1 MKVFG
6 LPIPFTGRREEKA
19 LGRPL
24 PSRGG
29 WLPLIRDHYPGAWQ
43 RNDEIDVETAKTHH
57 AVFSCMTLIASDIA
71 KLRLRLVERDA
82 DGVWT
87 EVERAAFSPLLR
99 KPNHFQTRI
108 QFVENWLL
116 SKLASGNAY
125 LLKQRD
131 NRGVVTRLYVL
142 DPLRVQPLVSDSGDV
157 FYRLSADNIARIE
170 DDVIVPAS
178 EIIHDRMNCLYHPL
192 VGLSPIT
199 AAGLAAMQGLSI
211 QRDSTTF
218 FGNRSLPGGIL
229 SAPGAISDETAQRL
243 KDYWETEFS
252 GRSAGKVAVLGDGLN
267 FVPMRMTATDA
278 QLIEQLK
285 WAADVVCS
293 VFHVPPY
300 KIGLGPMPTYANIQ
314 SLNVEYYA
322 QALQILIESAEASLD
337 EGLALPRN
345 LGTEFEIKG
354 LLRMDSVTQ
363 MDVLEKAKSV
373 KTLNERRAE
382 INMRRIE
389 NGDTIYLQQQD
400 HSLEA
405 IAARDSLLVEQ
416 ASNQAAAQPVLEP
429 PTADD
434 NMDAEAA
441 RAMAAIYKGLNDGV

>member
-1 MKVFG
+1 MKLFG
-6 LPIPFTGRREEKA
+6 LPIPFTGKREEKA

-24 PSRGG
+24 SSRGG

-108 QFVENWLL
+108 QFVENWIL

-170 DDVIVPAS
+170 EDVIVPAS

-192 VGLSPIT
+192 IGLSPIT

-218 FGNRSLPGGIL
+218 FSNRSLPGGIL

-252 GRSAGKVAVLGDGLN
+252 GRSSGKVAVLGDGLN

-337 EGLALPRN
+337 DGLALPRN

-405 IAARDSLLVEQ
+405 IAARDSLLVAQ
-416 ASNQAAAQPVLEP
+416 ASNQAAAQPVPEP
-429 PTADD
+429 PAND
-434 NMDAEAA
+434 NMDVEAA

>member
-1 MKVFG
+1 MKLFG
-6 LPIPFTGRREEKA
+6 LPIPFTGSREEKA

-71 KLRLRLVERDA
+71 KLRLRLVERDE

-108 QFVENWLL
+108 QFVENWIL

-125 LLKQRD
+125 LLKKRD

-157 FYRLSADNIARIE
+157 FYQLSADNIAQIE
-170 DDVIVPAS
+170 EDVIVPAS

-192 VGLSPIT
+192 IGLSPIT

-345 LGTEFEIKG
+345 LGTEFEISG

-373 KTLNERRAE
+373 MTLDERRAKLDLK
-382 INMRRIE
+382 RIPG
-389 NGDTIYLQQQD
+389 GDTIYLQQQD

-429 PTADD
+429 PTADY

>member
-6 LPIPFTGRREEKA
+6 LPIPLTGRREEKA

-43 RNDEIDVETAKTHH
+43 RNDEIDAETALTHH
-57 AVFSCMTLIASDIA
+57 AVFACMTLIARDIA
-71 KLRLRLVERDA
+71 KLRLRLLEKDENGVRTETERP
-82 DGVWT
+82 
-87 EVERAAFSPLLR
+87 AFSKLLR
-99 KPNHFQTRI
+99 KPNHFQNRN
-108 QFVENWLL
+108 QFIENWMI
-116 SKLASGNAY
+116 SKLSSGNAY

-131 NRGVVTRLYVL
+131 GKGAVARLYVL
-142 DPLRVQPLVSDSGDV
+142 DSSRVQPLVSESGDV

-170 DDVIVPAS
+170 DDVVVPAS
-178 EIIHDRMNCLYHPL
+178 EIIHDRMNCLFHPL
-192 VGLSPIT
+192 IGLSPIVADAIT
-199 AAGLAAMQGLSI
+199 VLQGLSI
-211 QRDSTTF
+211 QRDSTAF
-218 FGNRSLPGGIL
+218 FGNQALPGGIL
-229 SAPGAISDETAQRL
+229 SAPGAISDETAQKL
-243 KDYWETEFS
+243 KDYWESRFS
-252 GRSAGKVAVLGDGLN
+252 GDSAGKVAVLGDGLS

-293 VFHVPPY
+293 VFRVPPY

-322 QALQILIESAEASLD
+322 QALQILIESAEAALD
-337 EGLALPRN
+337 EGLALPRH
-345 LGTEFEIKG
+345 LGTEFEISG

-373 KTLNERRAE
+373 MTLDERRAKLDLK
-382 INMRRIE
+382 RIPG
-389 NGDTIYLQQQD
+389 GDTIYLQQQD

-429 PTADD
+429 PTAND

-441 RAMAAIYKGLNDGV
+441 RATAAIYKGLH

>member
-1 MKVFG
+1 MKLFG

-71 KLRLRLVERDA
+71 KLRLRLVERDE

-87 EVERAAFSPLLR
+87 EVERSAFSPLLR

-108 QFVENWLL
+108 QFVENWIL

-125 LLKQRD
+125 LLKKRD

-157 FYRLSADNIARIE
+157 FYQLSADNIAQIE
-170 DDVIVPAS
+170 EDVIVPAS

-192 VGLSPIT
+192 IGLSPIT

-211 QRDSTTF
+211 QRDSTSF

-252 GRSAGKVAVLGDGLN
+252 GRSSGKVAVLGDGLS

-322 QALQILIESAEASLD
+322 QALQILIESAEAALD
-337 EGLALPRN
+337 EGLDLPRN
-345 LGTEFEIKG
+345 LGTEFEISG

-373 KTLNERRAE
+373 MTLDERRA
-382 INMRRIE
+382 RLDLKRIPG
-389 NGDTIYLQQQD
+389 GDTIYLQQQD

-416 ASNQAAAQPVLEP
+416 ASNQAAAQQVPEP
-429 PTADD
+429 PAND
-434 NMDAEAA
+434 NMDVEAA

>member
-1 MKVFG
+1 MKLFG

-71 KLRLRLVERDA
+71 KLRLRLVERDE

-87 EVERAAFSPLLR
+87 EVERSAFSPLLR

-108 QFVENWLL
+108 QFVENWIL

-125 LLKQRD
+125 LLKKRD

-157 FYRLSADNIARIE
+157 FYQLSADNIAQIE
-170 DDVIVPAS
+170 EDVIVPAS

-192 VGLSPIT
+192 IGLSPIT

-211 QRDSTTF
+211 QRDSTSF

-252 GRSAGKVAVLGDGLN
+252 GRSSGKVAVLGDGLS
-267 FVPMRMTATDA
+267 FVPMRMSATDA

-322 QALQILIESAEASLD
+322 QALQILIESAEAALD

-345 LGTEFEIKG
+345 LGTEFEISG

-373 KTLNERRAE
+373 MTLDERRA
-382 INMRRIE
+382 RLDLKRIPG
-389 NGDTIYLQQQD
+389 GDTIYLQQQD

-416 ASNQAAAQPVLEP
+416 ASNQAAAQQVPEP
-429 PTADD
+429 PAND

>member
-1 MKVFG
+1 MKLFG

-108 QFVENWLL
+108 QFVENWIL

-125 LLKQRD
+125 LLKKRD

-157 FYRLSADNIARIE
+157 FYQLSADNIAQIE
-170 DDVIVPAS
+170 EDVIVPAS

-192 VGLSPIT
+192 IGLSPIT

-211 QRDSTTF
+211 QRDSTSF

-252 GRSAGKVAVLGDGLN
+252 GRSAGKVAVLGDGLS

-322 QALQILIESAEASLD
+322 QALQILIESAEAALD

-345 LGTEFEIKG
+345 LGTEFEISG

-373 KTLNERRAE
+373 MTLDERRA
-382 INMRRIE
+382 RLDLKRIPG
-389 NGDTIYLQQQD
+389 GDTIYLQQQD

-416 ASNQAAAQPVLEP
+416 ASNQAAAQQVPEP
-429 PTADD
+429 PAND

>member
-1 MKVFG
+1 MRILG
-6 LPIPFTGRREEKA
+6 RLIPTFGRREKA
-19 LGRPL
+19 MASPL
-24 PSRGG
+24 SSRGG
-29 WLPLIRDHYPGAWQ
+29 WLPIIRDHYPGAWQ
-43 RNDEIDVETAKTHH
+43 RNDEIDADTALTHH
-57 AVFSCMTLIASDIA
+57 AVFACMTLIASDIA
-71 KLRLRLVERDA
+71 KLRLRLVERDE
-82 DGVWT
+82 DGVWS

-108 QFVENWLL
+108 QFVENWIL
-116 SKLASGNAY
+116 SKLSSGNAY

-142 DPLRVQPLVSDSGDV
+142 DPLRVQPLVSESGDV

-170 DDVIVPAS
+170 EDVIVPAS

-192 VGLSPIT
+192 IGLSPIM
-199 AAGLAAMQGLSI
+199 AAGLAALQGLSI
-211 QRDSTTF
+211 QRDSTAF

>member
-1 MKVFG
+1 MKLFG
-6 LPIPFTGRREEKA
+6 LPIPFTGKREEKA

-108 QFVENWLL
+108 QFVENWIL

-170 DDVIVPAS
+170 EDVIVPAS

-192 VGLSPIT
+192 IGLSPIT

-405 IAARDSLLVEQ
+405 IAARDSLLVAQ

>member
-1 MKVFG
+1 MRILG
-6 LPIPFTGRREEKA
+6 LPIPFTGNREEKA

-29 WLPLIRDHYPGAWQ
+29 WLPIIRDHYPGAWQ

-108 QFVENWLL
+108 QFVENWIL

-125 LLKQRD
+125 LLKKRD

-170 DDVIVPAS
+170 EDVIVPAS

-192 VGLSPIT
+192 IGLSPIM

-345 LGTEFEIKG
+345 LGTEFEISG

-373 KTLNERRAE
+373 MTLDERRAKLDLK
-382 INMRRIE
+382 RIPG
-389 NGDTIYLQQQD
+389 GDTIYLQQQD

>member
-6 LPIPFTGRREEKA
+6 LPIPFTGNREEKA
-19 LGRPL
+19 IGRPL

-29 WLPLIRDHYPGAWQ
+29 WLPIIRDHYPGAWQ
-43 RNDEIDVETAKTHH
+43 RNDEIDADTALTHH
-57 AVFSCMTLIASDIA
+57 AVFACMTLIASDIA
-71 KLRLRLVERDA
+71 KLRLRLVERDE

-108 QFVENWLL
+108 QFVENWIL
-116 SKLASGNAY
+116 SKLSSGNAY

-142 DPLRVQPLVSDSGDV
+142 DPLRVQPLVSESGDV

-170 DDVIVPAS
+170 DDVVVPAS

-192 VGLSPIT
+192 IGLSPIM
-199 AAGLAAMQGLSI
+199 AAGLAALQGLSI
-211 QRDSTTF
+211 QRDSASF

-322 QALQILIESAEASLD
+322 QALQILIESAEAALD

-345 LGTEFEIKG
+345 LGTEFEISG

-373 KTLNERRAE
+373 MTLDERRAKLDLK
-382 INMRRIE
+382 RIPG
-389 NGDTIYLQQQD
+389 GDTIYLQQQD

>member
-6 LPIPFTGRREEKA
+6 LPIPFTGNREEKA
-19 LGRPL
+19 LGRP
-24 PSRGG
+24 SMGRGG
-29 WLPLIRDHYPGAWQ
+29 WLPVIRDHYPGAWQ
-43 RNDEIDVETAKTHH
+43 RNDEIDADSALTHH
-57 AVFSCMTLIASDIA
+57 TVFACCTLIASDIA
-71 KLRLRLVERDA
+71 KLRLTLVERDE
-82 DGVWT
+82 DGVWS
-87 EVERAAFSPLLR
+87 EVERSAFSPLLR

-108 QFVENWLL
+108 QFVENWIL

-142 DPLRVQPLVSDSGDV
+142 DPLRLQPLVSDSGDV

-170 DDVIVPAS
+170 EDVIVPAS

-192 VGLSPIT
+192 IGLSPIT

-211 QRDSTTF
+211 QRDSTSF

-373 KTLNERRAE
+373 KTLNERRAKLDLK
-382 INMRRIE
+382 RIPG
-389 NGDTIYLQQQD
+389 GDTIYLQQQD

-405 IAARDSLLVEQ
+405 IAARDSQLIDQ
-416 ASNQAAAQPVLEP
+416 ASEAPPPPPESGGQESETRAALLE
-429 PTADD
+429 
-434 NMDAEAA
+434 
-441 RAMAAIYKGLNDGV
+441 IYKGLADV

>member
-6 LPIPFTGRREEKA
+6 LPIPFTGNREEKA
-19 LGRPL
+19 IGRPL

-108 QFVENWLL
+108 QFVENWIL

-125 LLKQRD
+125 LLKKRD

-157 FYRLSADNIARIE
+157 FYQLSADNIAQIE
-170 DDVIVPAS
+170 EDVIVPAS

-211 QRDSTTF
+211 QRDSTAF

-252 GRSAGKVAVLGDGLN
+252 GRSAGKVAVLGDGLS
-267 FVPMRMTATDA
+267 FVPMRMSATDA

-345 LGTEFEIKG
+345 LGTEFEISG

-373 KTLNERRAE
+373 MTLDERRAKLDLK
-382 INMRRIE
+382 RIPG
-389 NGDTIYLQQQD
+389 GDTIYLQQQD

-416 ASNQAAAQPVLEP
+416 ASNQAAAQQVPEP
-429 PTADD
+429 PAND

>member
-1 MKVFG
+1 MKLFG
-6 LPIPFTGRREEKA
+6 LPIPFTGSREEKA

-71 KLRLRLVERDA
+71 KLRLRLVERDE

-108 QFVENWLL
+108 QFVENWIL

-125 LLKQRD
+125 LLKKRD

-170 DDVIVPAS
+170 EDVIVPAS

-192 VGLSPIT
+192 IGLSPIT

-218 FGNRSLPGGIL
+218 FSNRSLPGGIL

-252 GRSAGKVAVLGDGLN
+252 GRSSGKVAVLGDGLN

-337 EGLALPRN
+337 DGLALPRN

-405 IAARDSLLVEQ
+405 IAARDSLLVAQ
-416 ASNQAAAQPVLEP
+416 ASNQATAQPVPEP
-429 PTADD
+429 PAND
-434 NMDAEAA
+434 NMDVEAA

>member
-1 MKVFG
+1 MKLFG
-6 LPIPFTGRREEKA
+6 LPVPFTGRREEKA

-43 RNDEIDVETAKTHH
+43 RNDEIDVETARTHH

-108 QFVENWLL
+108 QFVENWIL

-170 DDVIVPAS
+170 EDVIVPAS

-192 VGLSPIT
+192 IGLSPIT

-211 QRDSTTF
+211 QRDSMAF

-243 KDYWETEFS
+243 KDHWESEFS
-252 GRSAGKVAVLGDGLN
+252 GRSSGKVAVLGDGLT

-405 IAARDSLLVEQ
+405 IAARDSLLVAQ
-416 ASNQAAAQPVLEP
+416 ASNQAAAQPVPEP
-429 PTADD
+429 PAND
-434 NMDAEAA
+434 NMDVEAA